1 MGVIGRINRYVYTTY
16 IHMTDRELLIEAFEL
31 LYTVYKNQHG
41 RRYSR
46 PLDIYPTL
54 SRIKNRL
61 EETMSGYSPAG
72 ERQKVNGPWT

>member
-1 MGVIGRINRYVYTTY
+1 MGVIGRINRYVYTKY
-16 IHMTDRELLIEAFEL
+16 IQMTDKELLIEAFEL

-41 RRYSR
+41 RRYFR

-61 EETMSGYSPAG
+61 EETMGEYSPAG